1 MSRTKIEQYPN
12 SLMTVSRLI
21 AERNFKDA
29 PPLEKAMKINKIER
43 ENFYKDKEKSKDDV
57 DEFINK
63 LVKIDGYITELTV
76 YFDNSEEIANRVQD
90 DRYNLENPNIDS
102 LFNEP
107 PSERLDE
114 NSQSTQRTVGS
125 GIRKKKK
132 GRPKLRGGA
141 WEDEYRDD
149 GMTHG
154 AYLELV
160 KLGLAPA
167 SGIIQEPPNYA
178 ESKKSQLLKRFE
190 ERSKSRSSDRVNIIT
205 KPKRSRPPIPPSK
218 RKPIPITVNDEEL
231 ALINANYDDDST
243 RGSQR
248 LRRLPSSSNSISSRL
263 SSLSSNNSLSSEQ
276 ARANEAEL
284 RREQLALDAEQ
295 RARSEP
301 FEYRENSD
309 PIEAFDVFRRPIYR
323 SDIPYYNSEPSNDG
337 DPSYNGDNIS
347 EITDDYDRI
356 SNKNIG
362 KDKQQITFILV
373 LLTKILEEINAI
385 NLFYK
390 SKIFKNYKKI
400 SVFDI
405 ELINKELIDLYNK
418 WNELLQ
424 LMSTYPFLNVKALT
438 NKVNTQFSKL
448 YGLTKQINPS
458 LNIND
463 ASKQQFEVSI
473 ADNLSKSQNIRRDNI
488 RARRQEVEDELSDQ
502 GNWGQR
508 SNDSIDDRQESL
520 NQRTYQSGIY

>member
-1 MSRTKIEQYPN
+1 MSKTKIEQYPN
-12 SLMTVSRLI
+12 SLMTISRLI
-21 AERNFKDA
+21 AERNFKNV
-29 PPLEKAMKINKIER
+29 PPLEKAMQINKIER

-57 DEFINK
+57 DEFVNK
-63 LVKIDGYITELTV
+63 LVKIDGYITELTL
-76 YFDNSEEIANRVQD
+76 YFDNSERLIEVVQE
-90 DRYNLENPNIDS
+90 DRFHNENPQVYENVEEIQS
-102 LFNEP
+102 LP
-107 PSERLDE
+107 DKI
-114 NSQSTQRTVGS
+114 STDRTVGS

-160 KLGLAPA
+160 KVGVAPKE
-167 SGIIQEPPNYA
+167 GIILEPLDYKN
-178 ESKKSQLLKRFE
+178 SKKSNLLQRFE
-190 ERSKSRSSDRVNIIT
+190 NRSKSRSSDRVDVLT
-205 KPKRSRPPIPPSK
+205 RPRYKRPPVPKPKTPKAPIS
-218 RKPIPITVNDEEL
+218 
-231 ALINANYDDDST
+231 A
-243 RGSQR
+243 
-248 LRRLPSSSNSISSRL
+248 SSSISSRE
-263 SSLSSNNSLSSEQ
+263 SLSESQKRINEETMRRALL
-276 ARANEAEL
+276 AR
-284 RREQLALDAEQ
+284 DVEQ
-295 RARSEP
+295 RARNEVT
-301 FEYRENSD
+301 EDAD
-309 PIEAFDVFRRPIYR
+309 PIIGRDIFGRVYYESDRPYL
-323 SDIPYYNSEPSNDG
+323 ND
-337 DPSYNGDNIS
+337 DEIS
-347 EITDDYDRI
+347 SLSTNDYDRI
-356 SNKNIG
+356 SNQNIG
-362 KDKQQITFILV
+362 KDDKQITFILV

-424 LMSTYPFLNVKALT
+424 LIQTYPFLNVKALT

-463 ASKQQFEVSI
+463 TSKQQFELSI
-473 ADNLSKSQNIRRDNI
+473 ADDLAKSQNIRRENI

-502 GNWGQR
+502 ANWAQR
-508 SNDSIDDRQESL
+508 SNDSI
-520 NQRTYQSGIY
+520 Y